1 MSSKALGKKLIHFRP
16 IHSRD
21 YNNMLAR
28 GVSQEGTQPAQ
39 IPLHTPQPNRLLLL
53 PSVSKQH
60 TVEDLGQ
67 QQELSAGIK
76 PLYY

>member
-1 MSSKALGKKLIHFRP
+1 M
-16 IHSRD
+16 
-21 YNNMLAR
+21 
-28 GVSQEGTQPAQ
+28 SQEGTQTAQ
-39 IPLHTPQPNRLLLL
+39 IPLHTPQHNRLLLL

-60 TVEDLGQ
+60 TMEDLGQ